1 MTDKTT
7 ISIGSDHRGYELKE
21 LLKKYLESENFNVI
35 DFGTNSKDSVDYPD
49 FAYLVAT
56 SVKEGKAKYG
66 IAICGSGIGVSI
78 AANKVKGVRAVN
90 ATSEIIA
97 EMSRKHNNANVICF
111 GADTID
117 FSTAIKYLN
126 IFFNTKFEEEERH
139 IRRVNKLNSL

>member
-78 AANKVKGVRAVN
+78 AANKVKGIRAVN

-117 FSTAIKYLN
+117 FNTAIKYLN
-126 IFFNTKFEEEERH
+126 IFFNTEFEEEERH